1 MIAMNRKQLLAIL
14 RYLGAPSNTYDL
26 GTNMRLDVCY
36 DIEHTEQGWE
46 IYLTERSSKF
56 EIEIFDTET
65 DACLKLLYGVVHWRK
80 AFIQTTVNLRQL
92 RSILAYLQVPEE
104 RYNFHGGYYGTNCFS
119 IEWTA
124 QGWEVFFSSNGA
136 KRDIAVFDNETDAC
150 LDLLY
155 KVMHL

>member
-1 MIAMNRKQLLAIL
+1 MTTMNRKQLLAIL
-14 RYLGAPSNTYDL
+14 RYLGAPGNTYDL

-104 RYNFHGGYYGTNCFS
+104 RYNFHGGYYGTKLLLHRVDRAGLGS
-119 IEWTA
+119 I
-124 QGWEVFFSSNGA
+124 F
-136 KRDIAVFDNETDAC
+136 
-150 LDLLY
+150 LLERR
-155 KVMHL
+155 KARHCRIR